1 MSISGF
7 WYPLNQFEE
16 RFYTSL
22 QLKKER
28 ERESLK
34 STLIAGCYH
43 GGTGRRLIRS
53 KGYVFG
59 YGNQIW
65 KAYLAFS
72 GLSKVKK
79 WGK

>member
-1 MSISGF
+1 M
-7 WYPLNQFEE
+7 NQAGI
-16 RFYTSL
+16 RI
-22 QLKKER
+22 KR
-28 ERESLK
+28 EGGKDIE

-43 GGTGRRLIRS
+43 GETGRRLIRS

-72 GLSKVKK
+72 GLS
-79 WGK
+79 